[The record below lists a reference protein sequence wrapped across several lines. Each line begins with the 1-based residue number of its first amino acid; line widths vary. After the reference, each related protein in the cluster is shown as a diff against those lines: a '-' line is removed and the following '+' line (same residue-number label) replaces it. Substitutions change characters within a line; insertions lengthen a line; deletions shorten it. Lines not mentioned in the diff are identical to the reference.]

1 MSQRSVFAGVLT
13 RGNRRPPFAGAFS
26 NACRELDQYCAF
38 RGDDDV
44 DRRDCVHNRFRSRL
58 ATHRIPPL
66 LHMILSSR
74 NFMYPHQN
82 APDRSFW
89 SRSVSSGFDV
99 RQLTDHDGPLIR
111 PGEPVASAGSCF
123 ASNLVP
129 FLERAGFE
137 YLRTERRNPAFSNI
151 RPENLGY
158 ENFSAAYG
166 DIYTPRQ
173 LLQLLRRC
181 LGSFKPAE
189 DRWHKD
195 AGVIDPFRPGLRYH
209 ALTDRE
215 FDLLGAQHLR
225 AVRRV
230 FEEAKVFIFTLGLT
244 EAWVS
249 RLDGAVFPACPGTIA
264 GTFDEA
270 LHAFV
275 NFSVD
280 EVTSDLDAFVTEL
293 RALNR
298 GVRIILT
305 VSPVP
310 LVATATGKHV
320 LPSST
325 YSKAVLRASAE
336 EIVRRHAFVSYFPAF
351 EIVTGPQAPDAYL
364 EADRRSV
371 TQEAIATVMT
381 AFLAACEAADEAAR
395 VVNAPREDG
404 DVPTDEVASGPA
416 MFDTTRLDQAGGID
430 GIDPDPIAELGR
442 RAAGA
447 GLRTASLDEIPCQE
461 SSASSFSDSPGGR
474 LTEYLVL
481 INDD

>member
-1 MSQRSVFAGVLT
+1 MH
-13 RGNRRPPFAGAFS
+13 P
-26 NACRELDQYCAF
+26 Y
-38 RGDDDV
+38 
-44 DRRDCVHNRFRSRL
+44 
-58 ATHRIPPL
+58 
-66 LHMILSSR
+66 
-74 NFMYPHQN
+74 QN

-99 RQLTDHDGPLIR
+99 RQLVDHDGPLIR

-137 YLRTERRNPAFSNI
+137 YLRTERRNPAFSNV

-166 DIYTPRQ
+166 NIYTPRQ

-181 LGSFKPAE
+181 LGSFRPAE
-189 DRWHKD
+189 DRWHTD

-270 LHAFV
+270 RHAFV

-280 EVTSDLDAFVTEL
+280 EVMSDLDAFVTEL
-293 RALNR
+293 CALNR
-298 GVRIILT
+298 GIRIILT

-320 LPSST
+320 LLSST

-336 EIVRRHAFVSYFPAF
+336 EIVRRHAMVSYFPAF
-351 EIVTGPQAPDAYL
+351 EIVMGPQAPDATWRPIGACHPRGRRHRDDRISCGMRGRERSRTRGARAREEGESARRL
-364 EADRRSV
+364 SRMLSEVECEEAMAD
-371 TQEAIATVMT
+371 IATDPVGEVT
-381 AFLAACEAADEAAR
+381 EETIRNLYSALLARLPGE
-395 VVNAPREDG
+395 RELG
-404 DVPTDEVASGPA
+404 SGP
-416 MFDTTRLDQAGGID
+416 M
-430 GIDPDPIAELGR
+430 PH
-442 RAAGA
+442 AAG
-447 GLRTASLDEIPCQE
+447 R
-461 SSASSFSDSPGGR
+461 
-474 LTEYLVL
+474 
-481 INDD
+481 

>member
-1 MSQRSVFAGVLT
+1 MH
-13 RGNRRPPFAGAFS
+13 P
-26 NACRELDQYCAF
+26 Y
-38 RGDDDV
+38 
-44 DRRDCVHNRFRSRL
+44 
-58 ATHRIPPL
+58 
-66 LHMILSSR
+66 
-74 NFMYPHQN
+74 QN
-82 APDRSFW
+82 APDHCFW

-99 RQLTDHDGPLIR
+99 RQLVDHDGPLIR

-129 FLERAGFE
+129 FLEGAGFE
-137 YLRTERRNPAFSNI
+137 YLRTEGRNPAFSTV

-166 DIYTPRQ
+166 NIYTPRQ

-181 LGSFKPAE
+181 LGSFRPAE
-189 DRWHKD
+189 DRWHTN

-215 FDLLGAQHLR
+215 FDLLGAQHLL

-230 FEEAKVFIFTLGLT
+230 FEQAKVFIFTLGLT

-270 LHAFV
+270 RHAFV

-280 EVTSDLDAFVTEL
+280 DVTSDLDAFVTEL
-293 RALNR
+293 CALNR
-298 GVRIILT
+298 RVRIILT

-325 YSKAVLRASAE
+325 YSKAVLRTSAE
-336 EIVRRHAFVSYFPAF
+336 EIVRRHACVSYFPAF
-351 EIVTGPQAPDAYL
+351 EIVTGPQAPDTYL

-381 AFLAACEAADEAAR
+381 AFLAACETADEAAR
-395 VVNAPREDG
+395 MVNAPRKEGDSARRLSRMLSQVECEEAMADIPTKPIG
-404 DVPTDEVASGPA
+404 DVTEETIRNLYSALLERLPGESELKDWTGAARDMSVIDLVKLFVKSDEFKRRLKDVPA
-416 MFDTTRLDQAGGID
+416 
-430 GIDPDPIAELGR
+430 
-442 RAAGA
+442 
-447 GLRTASLDEIPCQE
+447 
-461 SSASSFSDSPGGR
+461 
-474 LTEYLVL
+474 
-481 INDD
+481 

>member
-1 MSQRSVFAGVLT
+1 MHPYQS
-13 RGNRRPPFAGAFS
+13 
-26 NACRELDQYCAF
+26 
-38 RGDDDV
+38 
-44 DRRDCVHNRFRSRL
+44 
-58 ATHRIPPL
+58 
-66 LHMILSSR
+66 
-74 NFMYPHQN
+74 
-82 APDRSFW
+82 APARSFW
-89 SRSVSSGFDV
+89 SRSVSSNFDPRRV
-99 RQLTDHDGPLIR
+99 ADHDGPLIR

-129 FLERAGFE
+129 FLEGAGFQ
-137 YLRTERRNPAFSNI
+137 YLRTESRHPAFSNV

-166 DIYTPRQ
+166 NIYTPRQ

-189 DRWHKD
+189 DRWHTD

-215 FDLLGAQHLR
+215 FDLLSAQHLR

-230 FEEAKVFIFTLGLT
+230 FQEAKVFIFTLGLT

-270 LHAFV
+270 RHAFV
-275 NFSVD
+275 NFSVH

-293 RALNR
+293 SAVNR
-298 GVRIILT
+298 EVRIILT

-320 LPSST
+320 LTSST

-336 EIVRRHAFVSYFPAF
+336 EIVERHAVVSYFPAF
-351 EIVTGPQAPDAYL
+351 EIVTGPQAPDAYM
-364 EADRRSV
+364 EADRRNV
-371 TQEAIATVMT
+371 TQEAIGSVMT
-381 AFLAACEAADEAAR
+381 AFLAACQAPDESAR
-395 VVNAPREDG
+395 LMNAPRQEQDSASQLSRMLSQAECEEQMADIASEPVG
-404 DVPTDEVASGPA
+404 DVARETVRTLYSTLLARAPGEVELKHWSRVAQS
-416 MFDTTRLDQAGGID
+416 TSVID
-430 GIDPDPIAELGR
+430 FVKLFI
-442 RAAGA
+442 
-447 GLRTASLDEIPCQE
+447 
-461 SSASSFSDSPGGR
+461 SS
-474 LTEYLVL
+474 Y
-481 INDD
+481 

>member
-1 MSQRSVFAGVLT
+1 VVVGEVLT
-13 RGNRRPPFAGAFS
+13 DLPDLVEGNLMHPYQS
-26 NACRELDQYCAF
+26 
-38 RGDDDV
+38 
-44 DRRDCVHNRFRSRL
+44 
-58 ATHRIPPL
+58 
-66 LHMILSSR
+66 
-74 NFMYPHQN
+74 

-99 RQLTDHDGPLIR
+99 RQLADHDGPLIR

-137 YLRTERRNPAFSNI
+137 YLRTERRNPAFSTV

-158 ENFSAAYG
+158 DNFSAAYG
-166 DIYTPRQ
+166 NIYTPRQ

-181 LGSFKPAE
+181 LGSFRPAE
-189 DRWHKD
+189 DRWHTD
-195 AGVIDPFRPGLRYH
+195 VGVIDPFRPGLRYH

-215 FDLLGAQHLR
+215 FDRLNAQHLR

-244 EAWVS
+244 EGWVS

-270 LHAFV
+270 RHAFV

-298 GVRIILT
+298 GVRVILT

-336 EIVRRHAFVSYFPAF
+336 EIVRRHAFVSYFPAL
-351 EIVTGPQAPDAYL
+351 EIVTGPQAPDTYL

-381 AFLAACEAADEAAR
+381 AFLAACEATDEAAR
-395 VVNAPREDG
+395 VVNAPRAEGDSARRLSSMLSQVECEEGMVDIAAESVG
-404 DVPTDEVASGPA
+404 DVAEETIRNLYSELLARSPGERELEAWTDYARGRSVIDLVKLFVAS
-416 MFDTTRLDQAGGID
+416 
-430 GIDPDPIAELGR
+430 
-442 RAAGA
+442 
-447 GLRTASLDEIPCQE
+447 DE
-461 SSASSFSDSPGGR
+461 FKGR
-474 LTEYLVL
+474 LKD
-481 INDD
+481 IPA

>member
-1 MSQRSVFAGVLT
+1 MH
-13 RGNRRPPFAGAFS
+13 P
-26 NACRELDQYCAF
+26 Y
-38 RGDDDV
+38 
-44 DRRDCVHNRFRSRL
+44 
-58 ATHRIPPL
+58 
-66 LHMILSSR
+66 
-74 NFMYPHQN
+74 QN

-89 SRSVSSGFDV
+89 SRSVSSGFDI
-99 RQLTDHDGPLIR
+99 RQLMDHDGPLIR

-129 FLERAGFE
+129 YLERAGFE
-137 YLRTERRNPAFSNI
+137 YLRTERRNPAFSSVP
-151 RPENLGY
+151 PENLGY

-166 DIYTPRQ
+166 NIYTPRQ

-181 LGSFKPAE
+181 MGTFRPAE
-189 DRWHKD
+189 DRWHTD
-195 AGVIDPFRPGLRYH
+195 AGLVDPFRPGLRYH

-215 FDLLGAQHLR
+215 FDLLSAQHLR

-230 FEEAKVFIFTLGLT
+230 FEEVKVFIFTLGLT

-249 RLDGAVFPACPGTIA
+249 RLDGAVFPACPGTVA

-280 EVTSDLDAFVTEL
+280 DVTSDLDTFVTEL
-293 RALNR
+293 HALNR
-298 GVRIILT
+298 GVRIVLT

-336 EIVRRHAFVSYFPAF
+336 EIVRRHAFVSYFPSF

-371 TQEAIATVMT
+371 TQEAIEAVMT
-381 AFLAACEAADEAAR
+381 AFLAACEAGHVAAR
-395 VVNAPREDG
+395 VNAPREEGDSARRLSRMLSQVECEEG
-404 DVPTDEVASGPA
+404 MADVPTKPVGDVAEETIRSLYSALLARSPGERELEGWTDAARNMSVIDLVKVFVASDEFKGRMKDIPA
-416 MFDTTRLDQAGGID
+416 
-430 GIDPDPIAELGR
+430 
-442 RAAGA
+442 
-447 GLRTASLDEIPCQE
+447 
-461 SSASSFSDSPGGR
+461 
-474 LTEYLVL
+474 
-481 INDD
+481 

>member
-1 MSQRSVFAGVLT
+1 MH
-13 RGNRRPPFAGAFS
+13 P
-26 NACRELDQYCAF
+26 Y
-38 RGDDDV
+38 
-44 DRRDCVHNRFRSRL
+44 
-58 ATHRIPPL
+58 
-66 LHMILSSR
+66 
-74 NFMYPHQN
+74 QN
-82 APDRSFW
+82 APDRSFFR
-89 SRSVSSGFDV
+89 RSVSSGLDV
-99 RQLTDHDGPLIR
+99 RQLVDHDGPLIR

-123 ASNLVP
+123 ASRLVP
-129 FLERAGFE
+129 YLEAQFE

-158 ENFSAAYG
+158 DDFSAAYG
-166 DIYTPRQ
+166 NIYTPRH

-181 LGSFKPAE
+181 LRSFKPVE
-189 DRWHKD
+189 DRWHTD

-215 FDLLGAQHLR
+215 FDLLSAQHLR

-249 RLDGAVFPACPGTIA
+249 RLDGAVFPACPGTVA

-293 RALNR
+293 RALNC

-310 LVATATGKHV
+310 MVATATGKHV

-325 YSKAVLRASAE
+325 YTKAVLRVSAE
-336 EIVRRHAFVSYFPAF
+336 EIVRRHACVSYFPGF
-351 EIVTGPQAPDAYL
+351 EMVTGSHVPDAYW
-364 EADRRSV
+364 EADRRSL

-381 AFLAACEAADEAAR
+381 AFLAACEAPAEAPH
-395 VVNAPREDG
+395 VVNAPREEGGSARLLSRMVSQAECEEAMADAPTEQVG
-404 DVPTDEVASGPA
+404 DVTEETVKNLFSELLARSPGEQELKGCIGAARDMSVIDLVKLFVASDEFKRRLKDIPA
-416 MFDTTRLDQAGGID
+416 
-430 GIDPDPIAELGR
+430 
-442 RAAGA
+442 
-447 GLRTASLDEIPCQE
+447 
-461 SSASSFSDSPGGR
+461 
-474 LTEYLVL
+474 
-481 INDD
+481 

>member
-1 MSQRSVFAGVLT
+1 
-13 RGNRRPPFAGAFS
+13 
-26 NACRELDQYCAF
+26 
-38 RGDDDV
+38 
-44 DRRDCVHNRFRSRL
+44 
-58 ATHRIPPL
+58 
-66 LHMILSSR
+66 
-74 NFMYPHQN
+74 
-82 APDRSFW
+82 
-89 SRSVSSGFDV
+89 
-99 RQLTDHDGPLIR
+99 
-111 PGEPVASAGSCF
+111 
-123 ASNLVP
+123 VP
-129 FLERAGFE
+129 FLEGAGFE
-137 YLRTERRNPAFSNI
+137 YLRTERRNPAFSYGG
-151 RPENLGY
+151 PENLGY

-166 DIYTPRQ
+166 NIYTPRQ

-181 LGSFKPAE
+181 LGSFRPAE
-189 DRWHKD
+189 DRWYTD

-244 EAWVS
+244 EAWIS

-293 RALNR
+293 CALNR
-298 GVRIILT
+298 GVRIVLT

-320 LPSST
+320 LASST

-381 AFLAACEAADEAAR
+381 AFLAACEAADEAPR
-395 VVNAPREDG
+395 VANAPREDG
-404 DVPTDEVASGPA
+404 DAARLLSRMLRQAECEEGMADIPTKPVGDVAEETIRTLYS
-416 MFDTTRLDQAGGID
+416 
-430 GIDPDPIAELGR
+430 ELLAR
-442 RAAGA
+442 
-447 GLRTASLDEIPCQE
+447 
-461 SSASSFSDSPGGR
+461 SPGEGELKHWTGVAR
-474 LTEYLVL
+474 DVSVIDLVKL
-481 INDD
+481 FVSSDEFKLRRKGIPA